1 VLLVC
6 VVVMSMMVSS
16 MGLPSGFLMGM
27 VPDKSASNH
36 LWAYQI
42 NPTTGVATPVGD
54 DYVMASLA
62 NTPNGG
68 TYNAAL
74 KQIQFIG
81 QSLTASNDPNPTMQF
96 LVTIDAAGEWMSK
109 RLISFGGQVLT
120 ARSDSNGVVYGMEQN
135 TPGTD
140 AKIDLIDD
148 AGRCNPV
155 INTTA
160 TAGYLVGHAA
170 IDSANQRFYVS
181 VKNSA
186 GGVTLLT
193 ADLQRLVVM
202 GSADL
207 PVPGSTRV
215 TLCYDTTQH
224 ALYSLE
230 RLPGT
235 TDSTLLRVDANSGH
249 TDVVATIKGKAT
261 TGDCRAGTFFVGGV
275 NGGQPFLS
283 VVDLPSGKTTTTPIS
298 INPALLVFFP
308 Q

>member
-1 VLLVC
+1 
-6 VVVMSMMVSS
+6 VVIMSMMVSS

-120 ARSDSNGVVYGMEQN
+120 ARSDDNGVVWGMEQN
-135 TPGTD
+135 QPGSD
-140 AKIDLIDD
+140 AKVDMIDD
-148 AGRCNPV
+148 AGRCSPM

-160 TAGYLVGHAA
+160 MNGYLVGHAA
-170 IDSANQRFYVS
+170 IDSAGQRFYVS

-186 GGVTLLT
+186 GGVSLLT
-193 ADLQRLVVM
+193 ADLQRSVVIA
-202 GSADL
+202 SADL
-207 PVPGSTRV
+207 PVPTSTRV
-215 TLCYDTTQH
+215 TLCYDTVQH

-230 RLPGT
+230 RLPGS
-235 TDSTLLRVDANSGH
+235 TDSVLLRVDPNSGH
-249 TDVVATIKGKAT
+249 TDNVATIKGRAT
-261 TGDCRAGTFFVGGV
+261 SGDCRGGTFFVSGV
-275 NGGQPFLS
+275 NGGQSFLT
-283 VVDLPSGKTTTTPIS
+283 VIDLPSSMGKTTPIS
-298 INPALLVFFP
+298 VNPALLVFFP